1 MLADKAEG
9 KQPIRVPTALLQ
21 VPRAAAV
28 AAVNPAA
35 RAGAL
40 RRCDDT
46 LTLRSVE
53 SVRRGA
59 CQIIGGTA
67 IAVVS
72 VTNSRYHLLGGS
84 TDFCKPE
91 QQECR

>member
-1 MLADKAEG
+1 M
-9 KQPIRVPTALLQ
+9 
-21 VPRAAAV
+21 
-28 AAVNPAA
+28 NPAT

-40 RRCDDT
+40 RRWDDT

-53 SVRRGA
+53 SARRGA
-59 CQIIGGTA
+59 CQIIGGAA

-84 TDFCKPE
+84 ATTTTADPAAVDSRFPIFSMWMG
-91 QQECR
+91 